1 MSEVPD
7 LTLVRDACGEVP
19 DRLDILLEEV
29 RGLVEVLE
37 ARRTEDAQAEAEA
50 SERRLQ
56 LRLIH
61 GGAAADF

>member
-7 LTLVRDACGEVP
+7 LTLVRDAGRQRP
-19 DRLDILLEEV
+19 DRLEILLAEV
-29 RGLVEVLE
+29 RDLVEVLE

-61 GGAAADF
+61 GGVATDY